1 MAMHVVFNVHFL
13 PAPSSLKTALL
24 ILSSQTIPPQT
35 SSQFKSTLGPETSFK
50 LSHKLSAI
58 LGSHVHL
65 RAWSTYFLGKW
76 RNLTHWAQATKCQ
89 VGLALLFNDYN
100 NFHFSG
106 RENGAGRGLQGTPSV
121 RGALNRITRIPFVH
135 NLQFPVLKN
144 VAHLRLSWENCRH
157 EFSLELLLLLRL
169 ESLIPFLQPYLSL
182 TAEEEDVLNLWEER
196 NLIQNDIL
204 SRYCPLSQLLTE
216 LTMTCLRLFLWWR
229 HNPDLSMRA
238 RP

>member
-13 PAPSSLKTALL
+13 PAFSSLKTAL
-24 ILSSQTIPPQT
+24 ILSSQMIPPET

-100 NFHFSG
+100 HFHFSG

-121 RGALNRITRIPFVH
+121 WGALNRMTRIPFVH

-169 ESLIPFLQPYLSL
+169 ESLVPFLQPYLSL
-182 TAEEEDVLNLWEER
+182 TAEEEDVLNLWEEC